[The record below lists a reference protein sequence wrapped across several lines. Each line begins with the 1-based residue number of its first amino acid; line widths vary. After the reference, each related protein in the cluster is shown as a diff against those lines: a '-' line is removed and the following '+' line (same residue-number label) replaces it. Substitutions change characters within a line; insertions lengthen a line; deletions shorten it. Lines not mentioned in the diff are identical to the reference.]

1 MRLVLAFIA
10 LLAVAAPATAQ
21 TSVEMPPPL
30 DQIGLEW
37 ERRPSIERVAQL
49 FPPVAW
55 RAGHRRGLARLSCT
69 TQSNGRVRCTPIEEA
84 PEDFRFG
91 EVAVQVM
98 DRVIV
103 RPTDGH
109 PVEGRTFGYTI
120 RFGYWPP
127 RLLPDSYHPSEA
139 GLRWVVRPDLSEWEG
154 RDYPEFNVEPV
165 IIFDCVARSDGSL
178 GCTEAFRDPENVDGI
193 VEGLLASLASARV
206 QRIDGGSPEGV
217 RFRWGTRLFSRSY
230 VPPAASAPG

>member
-1 MRLVLAFIA
+1 MRAVVLALMLA
-10 LLAVAAPATAQ
+10 LWGGAALAQ
-21 TSVEMPPPL
+21 TPAELPPPL
-30 DQIGLEW
+30 DQVGLEW
-37 ERRPSIERVAQL
+37 ERRPSIERVARL

-69 TQSNGRVRCTPIEEA
+69 SQANGRVRCTPIEEDPA
-84 PEDFRFG
+84 GFRFG

-103 RPTDGH
+103 RPTDGGS
-109 PVEGRTFGYTI
+109 VEGRTFGYTI

-139 GLRWVVRPDLSEWEG
+139 GLRWVVRPDMSQYEG
-154 RDYPEFNVEPV
+154 GDYPGFNVEPV
-165 IIFDCVARSDGSL
+165 IGFECVAAADGSIDCVE
-178 GCTEAFRDPENVDGI
+178 TYRDPEDIDAI
-193 VEGLLASLASARV
+193 VRGVLASLEMARV

-217 RFRWGTRLFSRSY
+217 RFRWGLRLSSRNY
-230 VPPAASAPG
+230 VPDAASGPG

>member
-1 MRLVLAFIA
+1 
-10 LLAVAAPATAQ
+10 
-21 TSVEMPPPL
+21 
-30 DQIGLEW
+30 
-37 ERRPSIERVAQL
+37 VAQL
-49 FPPVAW
+49 VPPVAW

-69 TQSNGRVRCTPIEEA
+69 TKSNGRVRCTPIEEA

-103 RPTDGH
+103 RPTDGR

-127 RLLPDSYHPSEA
+127 RLLPDSYHPSES
-139 GLRWVVRPDLSEWEG
+139 GLQWVVRPDLSEWDG

-178 GCTEAFRDPENVDGI
+178 VDT
-193 VEGLLASLASARV
+193 S
-206 QRIDGGSPEGV
+206 
-217 RFRWGTRLFSRSY
+217 F
-230 VPPAASAPG
+230 PAWRG

>member
-1 MRLVLAFIA
+1 MRLISIAFA
-10 LLAVAAPATAQ
+10 LLAVAAPALAQ
-21 TSVEMPPPL
+21 TSPELPPPL
-30 DQIGLEW
+30 DQVGLEW

-49 FPPVAW
+49 YPPVAW

-69 TQSNGRVRCTPIEEA
+69 SQANGRVRCTPIEEDPA
-84 PEDFRFG
+84 GFRFG

-103 RPTDGH
+103 RSTDGG
-109 PVEGRTFGYTI
+109 PVAGRTFGYTI

-165 IIFDCVARSDGSL
+165 IMFECVASAEGTLACADVY
-178 GCTEAFRDPENVDGI
+178 RDPENIDGI
-193 VEGLLASLASARV
+193 VEGVLRSLERARV

-217 RFRWGTRLFSRSY
+217 RFRWGMRLFSRNY
-230 VPPAASAPG
+230 VPPPAD